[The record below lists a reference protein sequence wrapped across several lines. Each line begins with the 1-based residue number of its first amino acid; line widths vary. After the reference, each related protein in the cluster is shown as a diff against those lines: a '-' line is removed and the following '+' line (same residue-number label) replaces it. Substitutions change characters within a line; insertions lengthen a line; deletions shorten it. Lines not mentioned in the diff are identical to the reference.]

1 MKQKNLQVEKVGLQW
16 TNVKKKQLTEST
28 SCQTASKLLP
38 VYSKVCFFL
47 FCMFVLIILV
57 DNIFLLADLL
67 CFPLSL
73 KTSERIYCFSLNQ
86 LANI

>member
-1 MKQKNLQVEKVGLQW
+1 MSKCEEKKTIYGLDF
-16 TNVKKKQLTEST
+16 LSD
-28 SCQTASKLLP
+28 CFKLLP
-38 VYSKVCFFL
+38 VYSKVCFFCLFL

-73 KTSERIYCFSLNQ
+73 KTSERIYCLCY
-86 LANI
+86 